1 MSAWLIPP
9 LQSRKFFINVP
20 SVLTWIFWVFRSFI
34 SAQTFAK
41 MSVVGSGQHVIA
53 KALGEVIDIDEIPKR
68 YGGQA
73 EGF

>member
-1 MSAWLIPP
+1 LF
-9 LQSRKFFINVP
+9 QSRKFFINVP
-20 SVLTWIFWVFRSFI
+20 SLLTWIFWVFKSLV

-41 MSVVGSGQHVIA
+41 MSVVGSGPHAIT

>member
-1 MSAWLIPP
+1 LPSSD
-9 LQSRKFFINVP
+9 QSRKFFINVP
-20 SVLTWIFWVFRSFI
+20 SFLTWIFWFFKSLV

-41 MSVVGSGQHVIA
+41 MSVVGSGHHTIRR
-53 KALGEVIDIDEIPKR
+53 ALEQVIDVKEIPKR